1 MITDMERNRMSGSDD
16 DRWFGVLL
24 VVVGCA
30 VLLAAV
36 FWALFT

>member
-1 MITDMERNRMSGSDD
+1 MND

-30 VLLAAV
+30 VLAIAAIWV
-36 FWALFT
+36 VLT